1 MLESLYWDRDTWV
14 HRLSAGLKLACV
26 VVLGSVVFM
35 IDDFALVGIALALVV
50 LLFIAAQVP
59 ADVAWRQF
67 RVAVPVLV
75 IIFAAQLWLADWQF
89 AVMVVVRFALL
100 ISAASLVSLTTR
112 TSAMIGALE
121 MFLSPLGKFG
131 VDVGKISL
139 TLAMAI
145 RFIPEVIRITRDV
158 REAQRVRGLE
168 TSLFAVAMPVIIRLL
183 RTADDVADAIEA
195 RSP

>member
-1 MLESLYWDRDTWV
+1 MLESLYLDRDTWV
-14 HRLSAGLKLACV
+14 HRLPAGLKLACV
-26 VVLGSVVFM
+26 VLLGTVVFI
-35 IDDFALVGIALALVV
+35 IDDFALVGVALALVV
-50 LLFIAAQVP
+50 LLFVAAQVP
-59 ADVAWRQF
+59 AYVAWTQC
-67 RVAVPVLV
+67 RVAVPVLM

-89 AVMVVVRFALL
+89 AVMVVARFALL

-112 TSAMIGALE
+112 TSAMIDALE
-121 MFLSPLGKFG
+121 AFLSPLGKLG

>member
-1 MLESLYWDRDTWV
+1 VLESLYWDRDTWV

>member
-14 HRLSAGLKLACV
+14 HRLPAGLKLACV
-26 VVLGSVVFM
+26 VVLGSAVFM
-35 IDDFALVGIALALVV
+35 MDDFALIGVALSLVV
-50 LLFIAAQVP
+50 LLFIAAQVT

-67 RVAVPVLV
+67 RVAVPVLL
-75 IIFAAQLWLADWQF
+75 IIFAAQLWLADWQL

-100 ISAASLVSLTTR
+100 IGAASLVSLTTR
-112 TSAMIGALE
+112 TSAMIEALE
-121 MFLSPLGKFG
+121 MFLSPLGKLG

>member
-35 IDDFALVGIALALVV
+35 IDAFAPIGIALALVV
-50 LLFIAAQVP
+50 LLFIIAEVP

-75 IIFAAQLWLADWQF
+75 IIFAAQLWLADWPF
-89 AVMVVVRFALL
+89 AVMVVVRFGLL
-100 ISAASLVSLTTR
+100 IGAASLVSLTTR
-112 TSAMIGALE
+112 TSAMIDALE
-121 MFLSPLGKFG
+121 MFLSPLGKLG

-195 RSP
+195 WSP

>member
-1 MLESLYWDRDTWV
+1 
-14 HRLSAGLKLACV
+14 
-26 VVLGSVVFM
+26 M
-35 IDDFALVGIALALVV
+35 IE
-50 LLFIAAQVP
+50 
-59 ADVAWRQF
+59 
-67 RVAVPVLV
+67 
-75 IIFAAQLWLADWQF
+75 
-89 AVMVVVRFALL
+89 
-100 ISAASLVSLTTR
+100 
-112 TSAMIGALE
+112 ALE
-121 MFLSPLGKFG
+121 IFLSPLGKLG

>member
-67 RVAVPVLV
+67 RVAMPVLV

>member
-1 MLESLYWDRDTWV
+1 VLEPLYWDRDTWL
-14 HRLSAGLKLACV
+14 HRLPAGLKLTCV
-26 VVLGSVVFM
+26 VMLGTVVFI
-35 IDDFALVGIALALVV
+35 IDDFALIGISLALVV
-50 LLFIAAQVP
+50 LMFISAQVP
-59 ADVAWRQF
+59 AYIAWRQF

-112 TSAMIGALE
+112 TSAMIEALE
-121 MFLSPLGKFG
+121 IFLSPLGKLG

>member
-1 MLESLYWDRDTWV
+1 MLESLYLDRDTWV
-14 HRLSAGLKLACV
+14 HRVPAGLKLAGV
-26 VVLGSVVFM
+26 IALGSVVFM
-35 IDDFALVGIALALVV
+35 IDDFALIGIALALVV

-67 RVAVPVLV
+67 RVAVPVLL
-75 IIFAAQLWLADWQF
+75 IIFAAQLWLATWQF
-89 AVMVVVRFALL
+89 AVLVVVRFALL
-100 ISAASLVSLTTR
+100 IGAASLVSLTTR
-112 TSAMIGALE
+112 TSAMIRALE
-121 MFLSPLGKFG
+121 TFLAPLGKLG

-145 RFIPEVIRITRDV
+145 RFIPEVIRITREV

-183 RTADDVADAIEA
+183 RAADDVADAIEA

>member
-1 MLESLYWDRDTWV
+1 VLESLYWDRDTWV

-67 RVAVPVLV
+67 RVAMPVLV

>member
-1 MLESLYWDRDTWV
+1 MLESLYWDRDTWL
-14 HRLSAGLKLACV
+14 HRLPAGLKLTCV
-26 VVLGSVVFM
+26 VMLGTVVFI
-35 IDDFALVGIALALVV
+35 IDDFALIGISLALVV
-50 LLFIAAQVP
+50 LMFISAQVP
-59 ADVAWRQF
+59 AYIAWRQI

-112 TSAMIGALE
+112 TSAMIEALE
-121 MFLSPLGKFG
+121 IFLSPLGKLG